1 MPLGRDSSGLTGAVG
16 RSSTRVVGKASDVSV
31 RGRSSLTLVSAR
43 VSHPPQIAPGG
54 TAAGAVCVLMG
65 CSFTE
70 LGQDQHFEKMK
81 WYISYR
87 KKNFCETLDIYICY
101 MCTELW

>member
-1 MPLGRDSSGLTGAVG
+1 MPLGRDCSGLTGAAG

-31 RGRSSLTLVSAR
+31 RGGSSLTLVSAR
-43 VSHPPQIAPGG
+43 ASQSPRIAPGG

-70 LGQDQHFEKMK
+70 LGQDQHLEKNEMVHF
-81 WYISYR
+81 I
-87 KKNFCETLDIYICY
+87 
-101 MCTELW
+101 